1 MNTDPEAE
9 RIWASCAQSIR
20 SQVSDAVWRTTFNG
34 ARATAFDQGSL
45 TIVVPTSLQKARIE
59 RRYFNLLAD
68 ALDETEPDVMVRIEI
83 DPDWDVSD
91 NFSVA
96 EAAAPPGEG
105 PAWRDAGGPTD
116 AMATSGDSGGPDTRL
131 TFEQFVTGTSNRF
144 SHAAALAVAETPA
157 GPYNPLLI
165 HGDSGLGKTHLLRA
179 IAHYV
184 NSHYPSYKVRYVT
197 SETFLNEFVQAIRN
211 STQPE
216 FKQVYRSNDVLLVD
230 DIQFM
235 EGKDGLQEEFFHT
248 FNDLLQNGAQIV
260 LSSDRPPDAIPT
272 LEDRLRSRF
281 KSGLI
286 TDIQPPDLVTRLA
299 ILEKK
304 AESAVIEIPSEVLSF
319 IAENITDS
327 IRELEGALIKVT
339 AYANITGQRCSYEL
353 AKRVLADLIDNTVKA
368 PVTVKSIL
376 DATAELFNFSVDQ
389 ITGGSRRRPLVDAR
403 QIAMYVTR
411 NLTDLSYPEIGR
423 AFGNRDHTTVIHA
436 VRKIEHH
443 MTERKDIFDKVQ
455 DLQKQVGQV
464 S

>member
-9 RIWASCAQSIR
+9 RIWTSCAQSIR
-20 SQVSDAVWRTTFNG
+20 SQVSDAVWRTTFSG

-59 RRYFNLLAD
+59 RRYFTLLTD

-83 DPDWDVSD
+83 DPDWDGSD
-91 NFSVA
+91 SFPMH
-96 EAAAPPGEG
+96 EAAAAPTEV
-105 PAWRDAGGPTD
+105 AALNNAGGASG
-116 AMATSGDSGGPDTRL
+116 AMGTNGDSGPDTRL

-184 NSHYPSYKVRYVT
+184 NNHYPSYKVRYVT

-216 FKQVYRSNDVLLVD
+216 FKLLYRSNDVLLVD

-304 AESAVIEIPSEVLSF
+304 AESAAIEIPSEVLSF
-319 IAENITDS
+319 IAENVTDS

-353 AKRVLADLIDNTVKA
+353 AKRVLADLIDSTAKA
-368 PVTVKSIL
+368 PVTVTSIL

-411 NLTDLSYPEIGR
+411 NMTDLSYPEIGR

-455 DLQKQVGQV
+455 DLQKRVGEI